1 MDALADV
8 VAIKTQLRAE
18 QSRRIAENR
27 LAHYRPY
34 PKQREFHRAGAV
46 HRERLLMAGNQLG
59 KTTSGAAETA
69 IHLTGRYP
77 DWWDGRV
84 LEETIHALAGSESA
98 ELTRDGVQRLL
109 VGPPRDESLWGT
121 GMIPKEC
128 LADWSRK
135 QGVPDALDAILVRHG
150 GGGDVQAGH
159 STLTSRAMTRGA
171 RNGRPISCASFGL
184 TKSRR
189 WTFTPRA

>member
-1 MDALADV
+1 LSDALELISQQR
-8 VAIKTQLRAE
+8 AIYRTERE
-18 QSRRIAENR
+18 RRIAENR

-34 PKQREFHRAGAV
+34 PKQIQFHRAGAI
-46 HRERLLMAGNQLG
+46 HRERLLMAANQVG

-84 LEETIHALAGSESA
+84 LEGTIQALAGSESA

-128 LADWSRK
+128 LVDWSRK
-135 QGVPDALDAILVRHG
+135 QGVPDALHCACGAVSAAGLEHAVYPCAI
-150 GGGDVQAGH
+150 
-159 STLTSRAMTRGA
+159 RA
-171 RNGRPISCASFGL
+171 
-184 TKSRR
+184 
-189 WTFTPRA
+189 